1 MLLSLCAKRLGHQ
14 TTRQRTRILITQ
26 RTFVFSPTIYRQ
38 DWMKDAEREARAA
51 AQNKVGGGGNPGDV
65 MMDKLK
71 HEFSKEGAEHA
82 KSQEDRLTVLLGK
95 MNSQR
100 GSPTIY
106 NAIRKKAIA
115 CRQNIIVQREAAGMN
130 KNSDEG
136 RKVVENIF
144 PIPGSL

>member
-1 MLLSLCAKRLGHQ
+1 MLLSLLSRAR
-14 TTRQRTRILITQ
+14 RRRILITQ
-26 RTFVFSPTIYRQ
+26 RTFVSPTIYRK

-65 MMDKLK
+65 MMDKLQ
-71 HEFSKEGAEHA
+71 HEFSKEGAGHA

-95 MNSQR
+95 MSSQR

-106 NAIRKKAIA
+106 NAIRKKAIE

-136 RKVVENIF
+136 RKVVENLF